1 MSDKNSKDI
10 VKPTLKFL
18 LFILLQGFAAAVWLL
33 LIPKEAGN
41 ADIFGYSYRRLALL
55 VPILGPVFL
64 AIILRQVLAGNQNW
78 QAALRDKTRRVRLSR
93 TGIVFSFLLALS
105 TWSFVFFFHFLRI
118 MDDMGAYIRL
128 LPILLYVFLVGVEGL
143 LFIGLVWLGGAKK
156 PAVRKFSSL
165 FGISFW
171 IALVILVVLWLVT
184 ELTGIGKAPEFV
196 SIIALGVPLL
206 EGQIWYACGLVVLI
220 LCLANCWARLPKQT
234 PGGRRLNI
242 DLLICLALWLL
253 AAGLWLSLPLPHHN
267 YFAPE
272 TLPPNNAIYP
282 FSDAEQYD
290 MNSLW
295 VWKGSIKDTVISK
308 PLYIVFLSILH
319 ALVGLDYSKMILLQ
333 TLVLA
338 LLPAVIYLIG
348 KEMHSRLGGL
358 ILALLVILREVN
370 SIQAINSA
378 NVSNSKLL
386 LSDMPATLLVCVLIL
401 VMIRWFKSPREK
413 VGLPPFAAGGIIA
426 CLILMRIQSLI
437 LVPLFAL
444 LLVIRYWKQARKML
458 QAAALLLLALMLVL
472 TPVLVR
478 NHAITNVY
486 WVDNPSNYAL
496 GEWLLRGSDIDME
509 VPQSG
514 TAEEMMDANV
524 EVVSTIISSNIWGY
538 AYHVADNFMH
548 NTISTML
555 ILPVR
560 LGNGV
565 GFADYM
571 QIHEPFWSEVYSQ
584 ANFWNALVVLFN
596 LLVISIGTASAARK
610 HRPVLLLVVLFYL
623 VYSFSSA
630 VVRLSGWRYILPV
643 DWLVMALYIFGIID
657 VLRFPLGQWLGWN
670 GFSDADEDGLT
681 AFEPQIDTTSFTWKP
696 VLALGLV
703 FFFAGA
709 FINLRE
715 TLLPA
720 DYPTYTREEVCSAIQ
735 SALVGSQWED
745 QTDELVA
752 YCQNEDILAYEGMGV
767 YPRYFKADTGFY
779 KRTYDP
785 YFGIQ
790 DYGRLVF
797 RTVGD
802 PNSKVYIKTDDP
814 DIRFKDGTSVYVV
827 GPQKNRF
834 EARIVLI
841 EGDQPQLIVSS
852 GDFSEEE

>member
-1 MSDKNSKDI
+1 MSEIKTRDVLQS
-10 VKPTLKFL
+10 TLK
-18 LFILLQGFAAAVWLL
+18 ILLLVFLQGIAAAVWLL

-41 ADIFGYSYRRLALL
+41 ADFLGYSFRRLILLVPVLGLAMLALL
-55 VPILGPVFL
+55 LRRML
-64 AIILRQVLAGNQNW
+64 AKKAAW
-78 QAALRDKTRRVRLSR
+78 QAALREKLRRAEAARW
-93 TGIVFSFLLALS
+93 GILVGFLLALAS
-105 TWSFVFFFHFLRI
+105 WSFAFFFHFLRL
-118 MDDMGAYIRL
+118 MDDMGAYLRL
-128 LPILLYVFLVGVEGL
+128 MPILVYALVVGMECM
-143 LFIGLVWLGGAKK
+143 LFVGLVWLGGEKR
-156 PAVRKFSSL
+156 PAPRKFASL
-165 FGISFW
+165 FGKGFW
-171 IALVILVVLWLVT
+171 IALGILAALWLVT
-184 ELTGIGKAPEFV
+184 EWTGVGKAPELV
-196 SIIALGVPLL
+196 SIISLGVPLL
-206 EGQIWYACGLVVLI
+206 EGQIWYAAGLLVLI
-220 LCLANCWARLPKQT
+220 LCLAGSWSRLPLEVRA
-234 PGGRRLNI
+234 GRKFDA
-242 DLLICLALWLL
+242 DLLVCLGLWLL
-253 AAGLWLSLPLPHHN
+253 AVGLWLSLPLPRHN

-295 VWKGSIKDTVISK
+295 VWKGSIKGTVISK
-308 PLYIVFLSILH
+308 PLYVVFLSILH
-319 ALVGLDYSKMILLQ
+319 AIVGLDYGKVIFLQ

-338 LLPAVIYLIG
+338 FLPAVIYLIG

-358 ILALLVILREVN
+358 LLGLLVILREVN

-386 LSDMPATLLVCVLIL
+386 LSDMPAALLVCVLIL

-437 LVPLFAL
+437 LLPLFVF
-444 LLVIRYWKQARKML
+444 LLVVRYWKQSRKML
-458 QAAALLLLALMLVL
+458 QSAALLLLALMLVL

-486 WVDNPSNYAL
+486 WVENPSNYAL
-496 GEWLLRGSDIDME
+496 GEWLLRGSDIEMDM
-509 VPQSG
+509 PDSG
-514 TAEEMMDANV
+514 TAEEMIDANV

-538 AYHVADNFMH
+538 AYHVADNFMR
-548 NTISTML
+548 NTLSTML

-560 LGNGV
+560 LGNGA
-565 GFADYM
+565 GFTDYM

-584 ANFWNALVVLFN
+584 PNLWNALVILVN
-596 LLVISIGTASAARK
+596 LLVISLGIAAAARK
-610 HRPVLLLVVLFYL
+610 NRTVLLLVLLFYM

-643 DWLVMALYIFGIID
+643 DWLVMALFVFGL
-657 VLRFPLGQWLGWN
+657 VELLRYPLGSWLGWN
-670 GFSDADEDGLT
+670 GFEDMDGLIVYDARIET
-681 AFEPQIDTTSFTWKP
+681 AAFNWQP

-703 FFFAGA
+703 FFLAGA

-715 TLLPA
+715 TFLPV

-735 SALVGSQWED
+735 SALVGSDWED
-745 QTDELVA
+745 QSDELVA
-752 YCQNEDILAYEGMGV
+752 YCQREDILAYEGTGV
-767 YPRYFKADTGFY
+767 YPRFFKAETGFY

-797 RTVGD
+797 RTVGN

-814 DIRFKDGTSVYVV
+814 DIRFKDGTPVYVV
-827 GPQKNRF
+827 GPQKKNF

-841 EGDQPQLIVSS
+841 EGDEPQLIVSS
-852 GDFSEEE
+852 SDFLEEE

>member
-1 MSDKNSKDI
+1 MASDNKHNDVVQS
-10 VKPTLKFL
+10 TLKFL
-18 LFILLQGFAAAVWLL
+18 LMVLLQGIAVAVWLL

-41 ADIFGYSYRRLALL
+41 ADFLGYSYRRLALL
-55 VPILGPVFL
+55 LPILGLAFL
-64 AIILRQVLAGNQNW
+64 ALILRQMLAGNPGW
-78 QAALRDKTRRVRLSR
+78 RAALRDKTRRAGLSR
-93 TGIVFSFLLALS
+93 KGILLSFLLALFS
-105 TWSFVFFFHFLRI
+105 WSIAFFFHFLRL
-118 MDDMGAYIRL
+118 MDDMGAYVRL
-128 LPILLYVFLVGVEGL
+128 LPLLSYAFLVGLEGM
-143 LFIGLVWLGGAKK
+143 LFIGQVWLVGQKK
-156 PAVRKFSSL
+156 SVERKLKSL
-165 FGISFW
+165 FGKPFW
-171 IALVILVVLWLVT
+171 ITLIILAALWLLT

-196 SIIALGVPLL
+196 SIISLGVPLL
-206 EGQIWYACGLVVLI
+206 EGQIWYVCGLIVLM
-220 LCLANCWARLPKQT
+220 LLLASSWSRLPKQNK
-234 PGGRRLNI
+234 RKLNI
-242 DLLICLALWLL
+242 DLLVCLALWLL
-253 AAGLWLSLPLPHHN
+253 AAGLWLSLPLPQHN
-267 YFAPE
+267 YFAPQ

-295 VWKGSIKDTVISK
+295 VWKGSIQNTVISK

-319 ALVGLDYSKMILLQ
+319 ALVGLDYGKMILLQ

-338 LLPAVIYLIG
+338 ILPAVIYLIG

-358 ILALLVILREVN
+358 MLALLVILREVN
-370 SIQAINSA
+370 AIQATNTA

-437 LVPLFAL
+437 LVPLFVL
-444 LLVIRYWKQARKML
+444 LLIIRYWKQAKKML
-458 QAAALLLLALMLVL
+458 QAGALLLLALMLVL
-472 TPVLVR
+472 TPVLMR

-496 GEWLLRGSDIDME
+496 YEWLLRGSDVQVD
-509 VPQSG
+509 VPDSG
-514 TAEEMMDANV
+514 TAEEMMDVNV
-524 EVVSTIISSNIWGY
+524 EVVSTIISSNLGGY

-571 QIHEPFWSEVYSQ
+571 QIHEPFWSEVYSRS
-584 ANFWNALVVLFN
+584 NFWNALVVLFN

-610 HRPVLLLVVLFYL
+610 HRPVLLLVVLFYV

-643 DWLVMALYIFGIID
+643 DWLVMALYIFGMVDI
-657 VLRFPLGQWLGWN
+657 LRYLLGHWLGWN
-670 GFSDADEDGLT
+670 GFDEDDELT
-681 AFEPQIDTTSFTWKP
+681 MFEPVVETTAFTWKP

-715 TLLPA
+715 TILPA
-720 DYPTYTREEVCSAIQ
+720 DYPDYTREEVCSAIQ
-735 SALVGSQWED
+735 TALVGSQWED
-745 QTDELVA
+745 QSTELVE
-752 YCQNEDILAYEGMGV
+752 YCQREDVLAYEGMGV
-767 YPRYFKADTGFY
+767 YPRFFKAESGFY

-814 DIRFKDGTSVYVV
+814 DIRFKDGTPVYVV
-827 GPQKNRF
+827 GPQKAKF

-841 EGDQPQLIVSS
+841 EGDEPQLIVSS
-852 GDFSEEE
+852 GDFSEAE

>member
-1 MSDKNSKDI
+1 MSETKTRDSLRS
-10 VKPTLKFL
+10 TLQFL
-18 LFILLQGFAAAVWLL
+18 LLVFSQGIVAAVWLL
-33 LIPKEAGN
+33 LIPKELGN
-41 ADIFGYSYRRLALL
+41 ADFLGYSFRRLALL
-55 VPILGPVFL
+55 VP
-64 AIILRQVLAGNQNW
+64 VLALAMLALLLRLILAKRTVW
-78 QAALRDKTRRVRLSR
+78 QAALRDNLPRAKAARW
-93 TGIVFSFLLALS
+93 GILCGFLLALAS
-105 TWSFVFFFHFLRI
+105 WSLAFFFHFLRL
-118 MDDMGAYIRL
+118 MDDIGAYLRL
-128 LPILLYVFLVGVEGL
+128 MPILVYALVVGVECM
-143 LFIGLVWLGGAKK
+143 LFIGLKWLGGEKRTA
-156 PAVRKFSSL
+156 PRKFASL
-165 FGISFW
+165 FGTGFW
-171 IALVILVVLWLVT
+171 VALGILVALWLVT
-184 ELTGIGKAPEFV
+184 DLTGIGKAPALV

-206 EGQIWYACGLVVLI
+206 EGQIWYAAGLLVLI
-220 LCLANCWARLPKQT
+220 LCLAGSWSRLPREVRAERKF
-234 PGGRRLNI
+234 NI
-242 DLLICLALWLL
+242 DLLVCVALWLL
-253 AAGLWLSLPLPHHN
+253 AAGLWLSLPLPRHN

-295 VWKGSIKDTVISK
+295 VWKGSIQDTVISK

-319 ALVGLDYSKMILLQ
+319 AIVGLDYGKVIFLQ

-338 LLPAVIYLIG
+338 MLPAVIYLIG

-358 ILALLVILREVN
+358 LLGLLVILREVN

-386 LSDMPATLLVCVLIL
+386 LSDMPAALLVCVLIL

-413 VGLPPFAAGGIIA
+413 VGLAPFASGGIIA
-426 CLILMRIQSLI
+426 CLMLMRIQSLI

-444 LLVIRYWKQARKML
+444 LLVIRYWKQGKRML
-458 QAAALLLLALMLVL
+458 QGGALLLLALMLVL

-478 NHAITNVY
+478 NHSITNVY
-486 WVDNPSNYAL
+486 WVDNPSTYAL
-496 GEWLLRGSDIDME
+496 GEWLLRDSDVQMD
-509 VPQSG
+509 VPDSG

-524 EVVSTIISSNIWGY
+524 EVVSTIISSDIWGY

-548 NTISTML
+548 NTLSTML

-571 QIHEPFWSEVYSQ
+571 QIREPFWSEVYSRP
-584 ANFWNALVVLFN
+584 NFWNALVVLFN
-596 LLVISIGTASAARK
+596 LLVVSVGLAAAARK
-610 HRPVLLLVVLFYL
+610 NRTVLLLVLLFYV

-643 DWLVMALYIFGIID
+643 DWLVMALFVFGLIEL
-657 VLRFPLGQWLGWN
+657 LRYPLGSWLGWN
-670 GFSDADEDGLT
+670 GFGDEAGLT
-681 AFEPQIDTTSFTWKP
+681 AFNEQVETAAFSWRPA
-696 VLALGLV
+696 LALGLV
-703 FFFAGA
+703 FFLAGA

-715 TLLPA
+715 AFLPV
-720 DYPTYTREEVCSAIQ
+720 DYPQYTRDEVCSAIE
-735 SALVGSQWED
+735 SALVGSPWED
-745 QTDELVA
+745 QGDELVA
-752 YCQNEDILAYEGMGV
+752 YCQRGDILAYEGAGV
-767 YPRYFKADTGFY
+767 YPRFFKAETGFY

-797 RTVGD
+797 RTVGN

-814 DIRFKDGTSVYVV
+814 NIRFKDGTPVYVV
-827 GPQKNRF
+827 GPQNDRF

-841 EGDQPQLIVSS
+841 EGAEPQLIVSS